1 MYENLFKQW
10 TDSFTTMQQDFQRNG
25 MARGFPAMNGF
36 GAMPEQFEKA
46 RLDMLRNF
54 EQFSSFAKENG
65 EAMMTASTILAKG
78 YENIAKAWLGFC
90 QEVATTGASTTK
102 QLIGAKT
109 LREAVDLQADF
120 AKTSFD
126 RMVAEGTKVSE
137 MSLKVANEAIE
148 PINQRVN
155 VAVEKFLK
163 PAAAA

>member
-10 TDSFTTMQQDFQRNG
+10 TDSVSTMQQDFQRNG
-25 MARGFPAMNGF
+25 FARGFAGMNGL

-46 RLDMLRNF
+46 RVDMLRNF
-54 EQFSSFAKENG
+54 EQFASFAKDNG
-65 EAMMTASTILAKG
+65 EAFMTASTILAKG
-78 YENIAKAWLGFC
+78 CEGIAKAWLAFC

-155 VAVEKFLK
+155 LAVEKFLK
-163 PAAAA
+163 PAA